1 MSIGIGELVIIFL
14 VLFVIVGPEDIPKI
28 GKKLG
33 SIYRDGKKF
42 ISDMKEEIEK

>member
-33 SIYRDGKKF
+33 SIYKEGKK
-42 ISDMKEEIEK
+42 ILNDMREEIEK